1 MNLVV
6 GLGNPGRKYKDT
18 RHNAG
23 FMVVDKMAGN
33 EEWKESKTGRL
44 LYLWINKNTELIKPQ
59 TFMNESGESVL
70 ATKKKHQNLEIQNI
84 YVVHDDLDIS
94 LGTYK
99 IQKGKG
105 PKDHKGLNS
114 IYKRL
119 GTKDFWH
126 VRIGVNNRSKGNNI
140 SGEDYVLQKF
150 DDDEREVILKV
161 VGEVIEK
168 ISNDF
173 F

>member
-23 FMVVDKMAGN
+23 FMVVDKMADGR
-33 EEWKESKTGRL
+33 EWKESKTGRL
-44 LYLWINKNTELIKPQ
+44 LYLWVDENTELIKPQ
-59 TFMNESGESVL
+59 TFMNESGESVF
-70 ATKKKHQNLEIQNI
+70 TVKKKHQNLEIKNI
-84 YVVHDDLDIS
+84 YVVHDDLDI
-94 LGTYK
+94 LFGEYK

-105 PKDHKGLNS
+105 PKDHRGLNS
-114 IYKRL
+114 IYEKL

-126 VRIGVNNRSKGNNI
+126 VRVGVDNRLAENKVT
-140 SGEDYVLQKF
+140 GEDYVLQRF
-150 DDDEREVILKV
+150 NDEELEIIDKV
-161 VGEVIEK
+161 VDEVVKK

-173 F
+173 L